1 MVDYFFD
8 SSALVK
14 AYIAE
19 RGTDWARTILDDPQ
33 HRISISALA
42 EVEVVSALTRRFN
55 EGDLTQVEVELACD
69 ELRLDCAAYLLVDIT
84 SQVLEAAVTNA
95 RNHSL
100 RAYDA
105 VHRSTGIETRGTP
118 EAAPTGAGPPGA
130 RPPDKGHA
138 GARGG
143 SWPVRPSR
151 AGGPDRAG
159 AR

>member
-1 MVDYFFD
+1 VVDYFFD

-19 RGTDWARTILDDPQ
+19 RGTDWARTILDNPQ

-105 VHRSTGIETRGTP
+105 VQLASALAVKSALLTVRGNVIDFTLVSADNALND
-118 EAAPTGAGPPGA
+118 AARLEGLQVEDPN
-130 RPPDKGHA
+130 GH
-138 GARGG
+138 
-143 SWPVRPSR
+143 
-151 AGGPDRAG
+151 
-159 AR
+159 